1 MKESKVVEVAY
12 KTIKDALE
20 WGLGSNEG
28 DNFAQY
34 VDGVVG
40 MTDALLEEMGQT
52 IDPCDIC
59 EYKHRGEC

>member
-1 MKESKVVEVAY
+1 MKESKVIKVAY
-12 KTIKDALE
+12 NTIKDALE
-20 WGLGSNEG
+20 WGLDSKAG
-28 DNFAQY
+28 DDFAQY

-40 MTDALLEEMGQT
+40 MTEALLDEMGNT